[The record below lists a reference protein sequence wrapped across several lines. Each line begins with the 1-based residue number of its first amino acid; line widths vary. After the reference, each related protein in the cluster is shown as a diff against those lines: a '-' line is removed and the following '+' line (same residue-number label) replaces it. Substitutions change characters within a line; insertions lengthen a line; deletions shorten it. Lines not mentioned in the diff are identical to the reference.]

1 MADVPQNVIHGFA
14 ALFTGGH
21 IATDDP
27 TDNKGFRPWENPAG
41 GWHVASGPG
50 FETAIADHLTN
61 DTKPNIGVYPLTR
74 HRVTDEPD
82 EPSEAQATLFVTQ
95 WGCVDFDEGEEAS
108 LEHANNLQAVL
119 QQLQVASWVERSRS
133 KGYHLWV
140 FFEEPLLARQVREGL
155 IGACNVVDA
164 PTVEVN
170 PKQLVLTGQGLGN
183 GVRLPYG
190 CPRREGRNVV
200 LYGGADMNLEGFV
213 KLALK
218 TRVTADAWKAVTAL
232 YSPPK
237 ALPAPKVTYTYGGGT
252 LSGLAGAV
260 RRGGPRPSADKPG
273 GDRSA
278 TLFSLAC
285 AMVRQGF
292 SNGDVLTELE
302 AADKDWGNKF
312 MKRRDG
318 RQRLWDMTIKA
329 RNIAHL
335 GTK

>member
-1 MADVPQNVIHGFA
+1 MEDGQRRTINMFA
-14 ALFTGGH
+14 ALFAGGH

-41 GWHVASGPG
+41 GWHKAVGAGYV
-50 FETAIADHLTN
+50 IAVEDHLLN
-61 DTKPNIGVYPLTR
+61 ANKPNIGVYPLTR
-74 HRVTDEPD
+74 HNTENGPVY
-82 EPSEAQATLFVTQ
+82 VTQ

-108 LEHANNLQAVL
+108 LAHATNLHAVL
-119 QQLQVASWVERSRS
+119 QQLHVASWVERSRS

-140 FFEEPLLARQVREGL
+140 FFDEPLPARQVREGL

-183 GVRLPYG
+183 GVRLPYS
-190 CPRREGRNVV
+190 CPRNEGRNVIV
-200 LYGGADMNLEGFV
+200 YGSSDMMLEGFV
-213 KLALK
+213 ELASK
-218 TRVTADAWKAVTAL
+218 TRVTAEAWKAVTAL
-232 YSPPK
+232 YKPPE
-237 ALPAPKVTYTYGGGT
+237 AAPEPKVTYTYGGGG
-252 LSGLAGAV
+252 LHGLAGAV
-260 RRGGPRPSADKPG
+260 RRGGPRSTADKPG

-302 AADKDWGNKF
+302 EADKDWGNKF

-318 RQRLWDMTIKA
+318 RQRLWDMVIKA
-329 RNIAHL
+329 RRIAHL
-335 GTK
+335 GSK